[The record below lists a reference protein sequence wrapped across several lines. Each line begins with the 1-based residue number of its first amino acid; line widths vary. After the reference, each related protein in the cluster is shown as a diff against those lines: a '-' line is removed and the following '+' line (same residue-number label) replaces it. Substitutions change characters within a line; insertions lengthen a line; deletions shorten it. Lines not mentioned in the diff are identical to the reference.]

1 MSLEE
6 EAEQEFRGMGGRSW
20 SYRERDEP
28 PNQVVQNLER
38 KIGEREKRWGS
49 MSFEEKV
56 QIELEISDYL
66 RNAILMF
73 RQLGIRLP
81 SFQRPD
87 TVQLEN
93 FYQRGLIQGSI
104 ADTNTQIQ
112 RLEWGKQSAQM
123 LWEAYDYLINND
135 RRVSP
140 VTRDELLASSRP
152 KVRSEVMKMIQDSGG
167 IDGPKT
173 GYYLVDKSQ
182 ELGQPIEALVK
193 ADTKDGRY
201 NTALVHV
208 DKDAIV
214 GYIRNYFSLEVIFKA
229 LHTRLKIEQGNLSDL
244 QAELRQYGGPLTP
257 DEKQRTARFMQGRE
271 PGRSTGTYLS
281 YLDYIRFVGGMMLRH
296 GPKSK

>member
-1 MSLEE
+1 MEE
-6 EAEQEFRGMGGRSW
+6 EAEHEFRGMGGRSW
-20 SYRERDEP
+20 SYKERDVP
-28 PNQVVQNLER
+28 ANQLFQNLER

-49 MSFEEKV
+49 MNFEEKV
-56 QIELEISDYL
+56 QLELEISDYL
-66 RNAILMF
+66 RNALLMF

-81 SFQRPD
+81 NFQRPD

-104 ADTNTQIQ
+104 ADTETQIQ

-140 VTRDELLASSRP
+140 VTREELLASSRP

-173 GYYLVDKSQ
+173 GYYLVDKTQ

-193 ADTKDGRY
+193 VDTKDGRY
-201 NTALVHV
+201 NTALVRV
-208 DKDAIV
+208 DRDALV
-214 GYIRNYFSLEVIFKA
+214 GFIRNYFALEVIFKA
-229 LHTRLKIEQGNLSDL
+229 LHARLKIEQRDLSDL
-244 QAELRQYGGPLTP
+244 QAELRQYGGSLTP
-257 DEKQRTARFMQGRE
+257 DEKQRMARFMQGRE

-281 YLDYIRFVGGMMLRH
+281 YLDYIRFVGEMALRH
-296 GPKSK
+296 EPKSK